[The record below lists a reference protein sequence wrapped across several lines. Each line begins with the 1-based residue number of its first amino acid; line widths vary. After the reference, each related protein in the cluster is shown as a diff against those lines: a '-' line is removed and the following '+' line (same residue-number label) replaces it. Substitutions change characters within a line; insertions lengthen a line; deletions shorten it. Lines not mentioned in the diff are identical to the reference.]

1 MTKIHDRS
9 VLVTGAN
16 RGLGRAFVAEALSR
30 GARTV
35 YAAARDASTIVDHPQ
50 VVPVTLDV
58 TDPESVYAAAQ
69 YVGDV
74 GVLIN
79 NAGIYLGESPLTG
92 DLGKMRR
99 ELETNLFGPLN
110 VTRAFAPSIA
120 ANGGGAVL
128 NVHSVLSWLA
138 VGGSYSVSKAA
149 MWSATNAMRLEL
161 AEQNIQVVG
170 LHLAYM
176 DTDMTAGLDV
186 PKISAPE
193 VARLA
198 FDGVE
203 SGATEVLADD
213 VSRTV
218 KAALAGELEALYPQL
233 AAQVVA

>member
-1 MTKIHDRS
+1 MTTIQDRT
-9 VLVTGAN
+9 VLVTGSN
-16 RGLGRAFVAEALSR
+16 RGLGRALVTEALAR

-35 YAAARDASTIVDHPQ
+35 YAAARDASTIADHPR
-50 VVPVTLDV
+50 VVPVTMDV
-58 TDPESVYAAAQ
+58 TDPESIYAAAE
-69 YVGDV
+69 YVGDL

-79 NAGIYLGESPLTG
+79 NAGVFLGESPLTG

-110 VTRAFAPSIA
+110 VTRTFAPIIA

-149 MWSATNAMRLEL
+149 VWSATNAMRLEL

-170 LHLAYM
+170 LHLGYM

-186 PKISAPE
+186 PKISALE

-198 FDGVE
+198 FDGME
-203 SGATEVLADD
+203 SGAREVLADD

-218 KAALAGELEALYPQL
+218 KAALAGDLEALYPQL
-233 AAQVVA
+233 TAQVVA